1 MAAVEL
7 DHVSFTY
14 STADAPTIRD
24 LSFSVEE
31 GELCALVGA
40 NGSGKTTVCN
50 IVRGFIP
57 RFHTGELTGS
67 VRIDGQDIAETNLGL
82 LGLQIGFVFQ
92 NPFVQISGSKDTVYE
107 EVAFGLE
114 NLGVDVAT
122 IRSRVEETLDLINIQ
137 HLRDKNPVDLSGG
150 QKQRVA
156 FASTLAM
163 DPPIFVIDEPTS
175 QLDPQGTNE
184 IFEIISL
191 LKERRKSIILVEH
204 KMELIAEY
212 ADSVVVLHDGALA
225 MHGTSSEV
233 FSSPEL
239 PQYGVAYPEF
249 ARAALAL
256 RDAGV
261 PLDHIP
267 VTKSDA
273 VRTLEA
279 ARTLTRSM
287 EAGR

>member
-1 MAAVEL
+1 MAAIEL
-7 DHVSFTY
+7 KGVSFTY
-14 STADAPTIRD
+14 ATATAPTITD
-24 LSFSVEE
+24 LSFSVRE

-57 RFHTGELTGS
+57 RFHTGEISGS
-67 VRIDGQDIAETNLGL
+67 VLINGEDISDTNLGL

-122 IRSRVEETLDLINIQ
+122 IHERVEETLDLINIQ

-156 FASTLAM
+156 FASTIAM

-191 LKERRKSIILVEH
+191 LKSRGKSIILVEH

-212 ADSVVVLHDGALA
+212 ADSVIVLNDGHLV
-225 MHGTSSEV
+225 MEGTSADI
-233 FSSPEL
+233 FSSPDL
-239 PQYGVAYPEF
+239 AQYGVAYPEF

-256 RDAGV
+256 RKAGV
-261 PLDHIP
+261 ALDHIP
-267 VTKSDA
+267 VTREDS
-273 VRTLEA
+273 VRTLSA
-279 ARTLTRSM
+279 ARHTRSQK